1 MMVATLAYVAF
12 NFWLWWS
19 PISQGLL
26 LVVSVLLGI
35 AAFCAFLWLRRARMN
50 IKLMHYYARCG

>member
-12 NFWLWWS
+12 NFWLWSS

-35 AAFCAFLWLRRARMN
+35 AAFGAFLWYVVRE
-50 IKLMHYYARCG
+50 